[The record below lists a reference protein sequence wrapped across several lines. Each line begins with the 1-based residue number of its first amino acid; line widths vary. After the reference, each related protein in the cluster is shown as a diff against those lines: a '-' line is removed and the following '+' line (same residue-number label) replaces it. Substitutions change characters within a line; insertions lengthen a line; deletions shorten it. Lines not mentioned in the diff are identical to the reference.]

1 MNNVISYLGLQK
13 DQIEDKEHNLED
25 ANQGSK
31 EPENKADDFNVLNVV
46 QGTDVV
52 QNLDREQEL
61 VEGTTPSEKEV
72 HSVSNEGLFSST
84 SPPRTPKKAKGLNEF
99 YTSAMN
105 ENQARLVQEG
115 RSFIKG
121 DTSLPRFNLI
131 TPTPPTSQD
140 TPVSQEENAQVTEKE
155 VQETSEKENDKN
167 KEDDSTS
174 KV

>member
-1 MNNVISYLGLQK
+1 MEPEKEAEDLGLNNV
-13 DQIEDKEHNLED
+13 
-25 ANQGSK
+25 QGSDVEDTTA
-31 EPENKADDFNVLNVV
+31 EP
-46 QGTDVV
+46 
-52 QNLDREQEL
+52 EL

-72 HSVSNEGLFSST
+72 HSVSNEGLLSST
-84 SPPRTPKKAKGLNEF
+84 SPPRTPKKPKGLNEI
-99 YTSAMN
+99 YSSAMN

-115 RSFIKG
+115 RSFLKG

-155 VQETSEKENDKN
+155 EVQETSEKENDKN